1 MKKIIA
7 FTLILAALVSCTKE
21 IAGGGE
27 GSVSFDVSIQSSTKA
42 AMTSDELLSTSL
54 VKIYKADFSG
64 LVRDYVYASMP
75 QTLWLPVDEYRV
87 DVLAGELSKE
97 NPAPASWEQK
107 SYKGSKE
114 IRISSGS
121 KTTETIEARIAR

>member
-27 GSVSFDVSIQSSTKA
+27 GSVSLDVSIQSSTKA

-87 DVLAGELSKE
+87 DVLAGELSK
-97 NPAPASWEQK
+97 
-107 SYKGSKE
+107 
-114 IRISSGS
+114 
-121 KTTETIEARIAR
+121 

>member
-54 VKIYKADFSG
+54 VKI
-64 LVRDYVYASMP
+64 
-75 QTLWLPVDEYRV
+75 
-87 DVLAGELSKE
+87 
-97 NPAPASWEQK
+97 
-107 SYKGSKE
+107 
-114 IRISSGS
+114 
-121 KTTETIEARIAR
+121 